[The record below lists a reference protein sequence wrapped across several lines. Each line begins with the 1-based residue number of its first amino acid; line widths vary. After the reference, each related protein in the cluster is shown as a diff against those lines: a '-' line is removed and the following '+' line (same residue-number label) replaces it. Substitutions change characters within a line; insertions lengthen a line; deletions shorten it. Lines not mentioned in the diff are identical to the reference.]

1 MQQINQI
8 KDKGKGHVVNNAA
21 IFDKIEA
28 QQAIMDKFLQ
38 VRPDEDMEIHMAA
51 MSAAT
56 KFERWLDQRVQK
68 LNKYNNAFYNNILDI
83 MNEILANL
91 DV

>member
-1 MQQINQI
+1 
-8 KDKGKGHVVNNAA
+8 
-21 IFDKIEA
+21 
-28 QQAIMDKFLQ
+28 
-38 VRPDEDMEIHMAA
+38 MEIHMAA

>member
-1 MQQINQI
+1 
-8 KDKGKGHVVNNAA
+8 
-21 IFDKIEA
+21 
-28 QQAIMDKFLQ
+28 
-38 VRPDEDMEIHMAA
+38 MAA

-91 DV
+91 DVYEQELQELMSTKMFFTEDD

>member
-1 MQQINQI
+1 M
-8 KDKGKGHVVNNAA
+8 
-21 IFDKIEA
+21 
-28 QQAIMDKFLQ
+28 
-38 VRPDEDMEIHMAA
+38 RPDEDMEIHMAA